1 MQLATP
7 DIAQKLARYPERT
20 QHIIEEMCQV
30 TRQTWSLR
38 LLSAVA
44 RACTHGKVQLN
55 FLNSIQVFEYSSVF
69 GCVGNVKTTRVI
81 QFIDR
86 IVSKITKISHLSSYF
101 NVFIFYITG

>member
-30 TRQTWSLR
+30 TKQFWSLR

-44 RACTHGKVQLN
+44 RSCTHGKVQLN
-55 FLNSIQVFEYSSVF
+55 FLNFIQVFKYSSVF
-69 GCVGNVKTTRVI
+69 GCVGKVKTTRVI
-81 QFIDR
+81 KFTDHIL
-86 IVSKITKISHLSSYF
+86 SSITKKSPLSSYF
-101 NVFIFYITG
+101 